1 MTRPRT
7 CPACGLRPV
16 ATARHRTCY
25 QCLPDGPI
33 TPPPCRKCGATTL
46 YYSAGLCQRCHRFAP
61 QVIDSCLDCYCW
73 GVTRTTTWLCEGCRG
88 WRRRFPV
95 PATCTSCRRTIAV
108 NAEGF
113 CRLCWRQSVGER
125 PHGTGLSVVEANR
138 HGQQLFFADLFR
150 RKRHR
155 PGHEPSGVAQHRHH
169 RSYPVAYQQLTLLDL
184 PRDLTYVHQHGF
196 SDPLDPVF
204 AALLDQAAQDHAH
217 GHGWSKTRLAA
228 ARQGIRIL
236 LSLQDTPGAAIKASE
251 VSSLGQISLAQQ
263 PILDVLSSAGLLDDD
278 RQPPIVGWFTRQ
290 IEDLP
295 DLMRDELR
303 VWFDILRLGSTTPPR
318 SRPRSD
324 TTVRL
329 RVRYA
334 MPALRAWAAAGH
346 VSLREITRDH
356 IQKALPEQGS
366 DRSLVGQALR
376 SLFRMLKARR
386 MVFTNPTT
394 HIRIGQPETRLP
406 LPVQVTVLR
415 EALHADNPA
424 RAVIAA
430 LIGFHALRNGQLRT
444 LVLTDARDGRLHLPD
459 RIILLAPP
467 ARERLASWLDHRAH
481 RWPATANP
489 HLLIN
494 TKTAVRTGQ
503 VSHLWINK
511 TLGLPAQA
519 VREDRIL
526 DEAIATGGDLRRLGD
541 LFGLSVKAAERYA
554 HTVGRDE
561 GQAGQ

>member
-1 MTRPRT
+1 
-7 CPACGLRPV
+7 L
-16 ATARHRTCY
+16 
-25 QCLPDGPI
+25 
-33 TPPPCRKCGATTL
+33 TTL

-61 QVIDSCLDCYCW
+61 QVIDSCVDCYCW
-73 GVTRTTTWLCEGCRG
+73 GVTRTTSWLCEGCRG

-95 PATCTSCRRTIAV
+95 PAICPSCGRTIAV

-125 PHGTGLSVVEANR
+125 PHGTGLGVVAVNR

-150 RKRHR
+150 RKRLR
-155 PGHEPSGVAQHRHH
+155 TGHEPSGVAHHRHY

-184 PRDLTYVHQHGF
+184 PRDLNYARQHGF
-196 SDPLDPVF
+196 SDPPDPVF
-204 AALLDQAAQDHAH
+204 AALLDQAVWDHVHA
-217 GHGWSKTRLAA
+217 HGWSKTRLNA

-251 VSSLGQISLAQQ
+251 VASLGQILFAQQ
-263 PILDVLSSAGLLDDD
+263 PILDILSSAGLLDDD
-278 RQPPIVGWFTRQ
+278 REPPIVGWFARQ
-290 IEDLP
+290 IDGLP
-295 DLMRDELR
+295 DLMRVELR
-303 VWFDILRLGSTTPPR
+303 IWFDILRLGSTTPPR

-334 MPALRAWAAAGH
+334 MPALRAWAADGH

-356 IQKALPEQGS
+356 IQQALPDQGS

-376 SLFRMLKARR
+376 SLFRTLKARR

-394 HIRIGQPETRLP
+394 HIHIGQPEARLP
-406 LPVQVTVLR
+406 LPVPLTVLR
-415 EALHADNPA
+415 EALHADKPV

-444 LVLTDARDGRLHLPD
+444 LMLSDAHDGRLHLPD
-459 RIILLAPP
+459 RTILLAPP
-467 ARERLASWLDHRAH
+467 ARERLAAWLDHRAQ

-494 TKTAVRTGQ
+494 AKTAVRTGQ

-541 LFGLSVKAAERYA
+541 LFGLSVKAAERYTSA
-554 HTVGRDE
+554 VKHDANRLAGSQITGMDETPDAGGFDGRQ
-561 GQAGQ
+561 G